1 MVVKNALIRPDFV
14 WGVGPLDSHDR
25 VEGSVLIS
33 WCQPSWATFGVQSTE
48 KSQSRWSLKMLMNK
62 LIPTSSWW
70 WSKGPHTKKIT
81 SLLGSLKLSLP
92 QADLCSDDSLK
103 AHLTFNMSFKQ
114 HIYSIVSGF
123 HRLGIPP
130 DAGDCDGVGGDKPT
144 LRYMVLCLN

>member
-1 MVVKNALIRPDFV
+1 MILKNVDELAN
-14 WGVGPLDSHDR
+14 
-25 VEGSVLIS
+25 
-33 WCQPSWATFGVQSTE
+33 PSIILVM
-48 KSQSRWSLKMLMNK
+48 KYIKD
-62 LIPTSSWW
+62 LIPN
-70 WSKGPHTKKIT
+70 KET
-81 SLLGSLKLSLP
+81 SLLGSPKLSLP

-144 LRYMVLCLN
+144 LRYIVLWLN